1 MKIALAAL
9 AVTLA
14 TVSAAHAQATFGNV
28 QPSGLPTVYVI
39 DRTGA
44 ETRGRLISITESLV
58 SVDVNGATQTFTP
71 DQVSLIERK
80 GDSLKNG
87 AIIGAI
93 IGVGGGLLSTAL
105 ADCPG
110 GSNSCPG
117 ARIAGVFLS
126 TAIYAAIGTGID
138 AAVSGRTR
146 IWPRTSPQGGGLL
159 VSASPVERRA
169 FIGWRVTR

>member
-9 AVTLA
+9 AAVLA
-14 TVSAAHAQATFGNV
+14 TASAAHAQATFANV

-39 DRTGA
+39 DRAGT
-44 ETRGRLISITESLV
+44 ETRGRLVSITESLV
-58 SVDVNGATQTFTP
+58 SIDVNGATKTFTP

-87 AIIGAI
+87 AIIGAV
-93 IGVGGGLLSTAL
+93 IGLGGGLLSAGL

-110 GSNSCPG
+110 SSSSCPG
-117 ARIAGVFLS
+117 AKIVGVALS
-126 TAIYAAIGTGID
+126 SAIYAAIGIGID

-146 IWPRTSPQGGGLL
+146 IWPRTSQQSGGLL
-159 VSASPVERRA
+159 IAASPVERRA
-169 FIGWRVTR
+169 FIGWRIAR

>member
-9 AVTLA
+9 AAALA
-14 TVSAAHAQATFGNV
+14 TASAAHAQATFANV
-28 QPSGLPTVYVI
+28 QPSGLPTVYVV
-39 DRTGA
+39 DRAGT

-58 SVDVNGATQTFTP
+58 SIDVNGATKTFTP
-71 DQVSLIERK
+71 DEVSLIERK

-87 AIIGAI
+87 AIIGAV
-93 IGVGGGLLSTAL
+93 IGIGGGLLSTAL

-110 GSNSCPG
+110 VADSCPG
-117 ARIAGVFLS
+117 AKIAGVFLS

-146 IWPRTSPQGGGLL
+146 IWPRSRQQRAGL
-159 VSASPVERRA
+159 VASASAAERRA
-169 FIGWRVTR
+169 FIGWRLVQ